1 MDTLNIKEVN
11 MCVNIMDVISMDVRD
26 VFLTVEK
33 QQ

>member
-1 MDTLNIKEVN
+1 MDTLNIKEGN